1 MVRPQTSTPT
11 ASAAIQ
17 APFQSD
23 VTRGPSVV
31 TPSGRKPRDSVSAE
45 QPDSASRAT
54 VAPRPSRRPGRPWP
68 ERDRGSV
75 RTAHLSDGTEAA
87 AASRSL
93 SGNRLA
99 SGGTLLP
106 ANAAKPTAA
115 HSYGTGRVLPVS
127 RDAFHR
133 GRRRH
138 GGSGEGRWEGQRQG
152 GSQPPQVLLA
162 GQLDHAEPGQ
172 V

>member
-17 APFQSD
+17 APFQSE
-23 VTRGPSVV
+23 VTRGASVV

-75 RTAHLSDGTEAA
+75 RTAHLSDGTEAV

-115 HSYGTGRVLPVS
+115 HRHGTGRGLPVS
-127 RDAFHR
+127 PESCH
-133 GRRRH
+133 RRRH
-138 GGSGEGRWEGQRQG
+138 GRGGGGEGRG
-152 GSQPPQVLLA
+152 GGGGGGGGRPRRGAP
-162 GQLDHAEPGQ
+162 
-172 V
+172 